1 MKSKVYLGLGSNIG
15 DRLLNLKIALNMLK
29 EKDIRVLK
37 ISSVYET
44 SPVDYLEQPDFL
56 NIVVEAATSL
66 KPEKTLESIREIESS
81 LGRKREI
88 GKGPRA
94 IDIDILLY
102 NKAEI
107 RTADLTIPHPRML
120 ERSFVIVPLLEIAPD
135 VKLPSGELVRRSFKG
150 LSVNSTEIRKT
161 GKDEDL
167 L

>member
-1 MKSKVYLGLGSNIG
+1 MKSKVYFGLGSNTG
-15 DRLLNLKIALNMLK
+15 DRLSNLKKALNLLK
-29 EKDIRVLK
+29 EKDIEVSK
-37 ISSVYET
+37 ISSVYES

-56 NIVVEAATSL
+56 NIVVEAETSVE
-66 KPEKTLESIREIESS
+66 PGKTLELIREIENL

-88 GKGPRA
+88 EKGPRI

-107 RTADLTIPHPRML
+107 RTADLTVPHPKML

-150 LSVNSTEIRKT
+150 LSINPTELRKI